1 MEPGVGKSPPFRD
14 TYGGAGARD
23 KVDCEKIYRGDGKR
37 FVVRADEKLNCV
49 CRTRTSGINRDVL
62 SRVDSVIELE

>member
-23 KVDCEKIYRGDGKR
+23 KVDCEKIYRGDDGKR

-49 CRTRTSGINRDVL
+49 CGN
-62 SRVDSVIELE
+62 

>member
-23 KVDCEKIYRGDGKR
+23 KVDCEKIYRDDGKR
-37 FVVRADEKLNCV
+37 FVVRADENLTAFLNWKRRFALAANC
-49 CRTRTSGINRDVL
+49 D
-62 SRVDSVIELE
+62 

>member
-23 KVDCEKIYRGDGKR
+23 KVDWEKIYRGGGKR
-37 FVVRADEKLNCV
+37 FVL
-49 CRTRTSGINRDVL
+49 
-62 SRVDSVIELE
+62 RVDETRKCNVASVVQA